1 MGMSEPVIFALLVV
15 VGLVAGWINTVAGA
29 GSLLLLPALIFA
41 GLPADAANATNRI
54 AILVQSTAA
63 VWGYHRAGLKIGR
76 TERVL
81 TLAGA
86 LGGVLGAFIATLL
99 TTREIHHAI
108 VIALAV
114 MLVLSMVP
122 KKKGADTLTLPPPTA
137 LTVFGLFCIGI
148 YGGFLQA
155 GVGILVLLFL
165 SLIASAGLVAS
176 NVLKSTLTLALS
188 IVSIAVFSA
197 RGETLDPLRG
207 AALAIGSGMGGYL
220 GAHATVKLGEKW
232 IRVGIVL
239 AVVAALTKL
248 VWDLVHEG

>member
-1 MGMSEPVIFALLVV
+1 MSEPVIFVLLAL

-54 AILVQSTAA
+54 SVLVQSIAA
-63 VWGYHRAGLKIGR
+63 VWGYHRAGLRIGR
-76 TERVL
+76 TERIL
-81 TLAGA
+81 TAAGA
-86 LGGVLGAFIATLL
+86 VGGVLGAFIATLL
-99 TTREIHHAI
+99 SARAIHHAI
-108 VIALAV
+108 VVALAV
-114 MLVLSMVP
+114 MLVLSMLP
-122 KKKGADTLTLPPPTA
+122 KKKGSAETLTLPPPTA

-155 GVGILVLLFL
+155 GVGILALLFL
-165 SLIASAGLVAS
+165 SLVASAGLVAS

-188 IVSIAVFSA
+188 VVSIAVFSA

-207 AALAIGSGMGGYL
+207 LALAIGSGIGGYL

-232 IRVGIVL
+232 IRLGIVV
-239 AVVAALTKL
+239 AVLAALTKL
-248 VWDLVHEG
+248 VWDLATAS